1 MHFDFSLLAY
11 IMTAVAGLT
20 AIVAVWLL
28 RDVLEAQARADAAEM
43 EAEALADRIFHMTE
57 VQARQAALIET
68 QGDLVVRRDSTGHI
82 TQTSAAYAKLA
93 GASPEALIGTNFDF
107 SAPREAPLDGDAHG
121 RYDQRIGT
129 HQGERWISWMQMPV
143 RDREGRIVETYC
155 VGRDITDRRRAEA
168 ANEAKSRFLATVS
181 HEVRTPLNGVLGMAD
196 LLLDTPLEPEQ
207 TTYVSAIKTSGEA
220 LLSLIDEIL
229 DFSRI
234 EAGKVDLSAES
245 FDLHQM
251 AEGVIELLAPRAQ
264 GKGIELALSID
275 PLTPR
280 MVVGDGARIRQIL
293 LNLAGNAVKFTQDG
307 GVGIGLTADSTTLA
321 FSISDTGPGIPANRL
336 EAIFA
341 DFEQADGSGRQQAE
355 GTGLGLAIS
364 RRLAEQMGGGITV
377 QSSPGAGATFTLHLP
392 LRLATGGAPDAP
404 PALDLNGQRVLIA
417 TPGPFEGPHLAARLT
432 ERGAQI
438 TLSRTLSEAEAHL
451 AQQRYDIVL
460 VDGSFGPEDARAL
473 GQRAKLRGAGQR
485 LVLLSPYERR
495 SMGSPTEA
503 GFDGYLVKPV
513 RARSLY
519 ARLTALDAQ
528 HSAGVSVAQAIMP
541 AGHLPKLH
549 VLLAEDN
556 PVNALLMQRLLE
568 KQGAT
573 ILHVTDGE
581 AALTCLLN
589 EHSFDLAL
597 LDLRMPGRDGRLV
610 AEALRAHERAANLP
624 PLILAA
630 VTANAFAEDRAACL
644 ASGFDAFLPKPVK
657 PVDLADVLHQA
668 AARRALALRAA

>member
-1 MHFDFSLLAY
+1 MHFDSSLLAY
-11 IMTAVAGLT
+11 VMTAVAALTTGL
-20 AIVAVWLL
+20 AVWLL
-28 RDVLEAQARADAAEM
+28 RDALSAQHRAGAAEAQS
-43 EAEALADRIFHMTE
+43 EALADRLFHLTE
-57 VQARQAALIET
+57 VQERQAALIET
-68 QGDLVVRRDSTGHI
+68 QGDLVVRRDRTGRI
-82 TQTSAAYAKLA
+82 AQASAAYAELA
-93 GASPEALIGTNFDF
+93 GQSLEALVGTDFDF
-107 SAPREAPLDGDAHG
+107 TAPREAPLEGESNG
-121 RYDQRIGT
+121 RFDQRIRT
-129 HQGERWISWMQMPV
+129 PQGERWISWMQMPV
-143 RDREGRIVETYC
+143 RDREGQLAETYC

-280 MVVGDGARIRQIL
+280 MIVGDGARIRQIL

-307 GVGIGLTADSTTLA
+307 GVGIALGADATALT
-321 FSISDTGPGIPANRL
+321 FSIADTGPGIPADRL

-364 RRLAEQMGGGITV
+364 RRLAEQMGGTIAV
-377 QSSPGAGATFTLHLP
+377 QSASGAGATFTLRLP

-404 PALDLNGQRVLIA
+404 PLLDLSGQRVLI
-417 TPGPFEGPHLAARLT
+417 TSNGPYEGPHLAARLA
-432 ERGAQI
+432 ERGAVT
-438 TLSRTLSEAEAHL
+438 TLCRALGDAEAHL
-451 AQQRYDIVL
+451 AQQRFDIVL

-473 GQRAKLRGAGQR
+473 GQRAKLYGAGQR

-519 ARLTALDAQ
+519 ARLTAMEAL
-528 HSAGVSVAQAIMP
+528 HSAGAPVALA
-541 AGHLPKLH
+541 ATASHLPKLN

-556 PVNALLMQRLLE
+556 PVNALLMRRLLE
-568 KQGAT
+568 KHGAEIT
-573 ILHVTDGE
+573 HVTDGE
-581 AALTCLLN
+581 AALACLRGD
-589 EHSFDLAL
+589 HSFDLAL

-610 AEALRAHERAANLP
+610 AEALRQHEGAANLP
-624 PLILAA
+624 QMMLAA

-657 PVDLADVLHQA
+657 PAELAALLQQA
-668 AARRALALRAA
+668 VEKRQSTPRAA